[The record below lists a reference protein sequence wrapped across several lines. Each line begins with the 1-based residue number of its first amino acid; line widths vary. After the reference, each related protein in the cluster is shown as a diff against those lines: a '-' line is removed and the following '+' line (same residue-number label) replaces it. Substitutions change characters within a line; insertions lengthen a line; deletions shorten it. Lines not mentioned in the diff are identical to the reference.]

1 MNQLAGL
8 LPEIQKLEQLRAGLD
23 RLGAEPACTLKAPT
37 GVRPALAAAILTRT
51 RQTIAVLC
59 GNVAIAE
66 QFAAEASD
74 YLPGDQSIVLPDWE
88 SYPFE
93 SVRPDVVAIGKRA
106 EVIQRLAEGG
116 PLLVCLA
123 VGTLLQK
130 VPPPPARVFQ
140 GISLAVDMEIDLHG
154 LANSLIDIG
163 YVRLPVVEGPGE
175 FTVRGSV
182 VDIFPSQASGPVR
195 LDFFGDEIESI
206 KDLDVASQ
214 RSAGSLTDVYIG
226 SSREFRLDAKATE
239 RVLAAG
245 GLLAGEEDGHRWL
258 PIIHE
263 LSSLTRYFP
272 PETLWVIDEPKSVY
286 DEAER
291 FLDEQRRALSEG
303 YAGDTRLKAES
314 YYLTAEEVRPLIAP
328 RLDLALVGTSA
339 ESLTIEAGR
348 PEEIAGRLD
357 RLQVRL
363 NELRALGWRAVLVL
377 NDAGE
382 RDRVAEL
389 ISEMGLELS
398 LGEAAAE
405 SNLSLVVGRTKRG
418 YTLPEIGLAV
428 FGYADIFPHHE
439 IEPQSVTRPK
449 RRALIDFSD
458 LTHGELLVHEIHG
471 IAAFAGLTQKTVA
484 GKTREYLTLDYA
496 AGDRLYLPTD
506 QIHRVSRYIGP
517 EGDRPA
523 ITKLGSP
530 DWLRTTRKIRSS
542 LKKLAVDLI
551 ALYAERAEH
560 PGHAFA
566 PDNPWQRELE
576 AAFPYEATRDQ
587 MSAVS
592 EVKADMEAAK
602 PMDRLVCGD
611 VGYGKTE
618 VAIRAAFKAVLDGK
632 QVMMLVPTTILAQ
645 QHYLTFKERFSPY
658 PVHVDMLS
666 RFLAAGAQKEVVAR
680 VKAGRADMVIGT
692 HRLLQKDI
700 KFKDLGLIIVD
711 EEHRFGVNAKEKLRL
726 LRRSV
731 DVMALSATPIPRTL
745 QMSLGGVRDL
755 SLIETPP
762 EGRHPVLTTIAD
774 FQPVVVRTAVR
785 RELARGGQIFYVHN
799 RVETI
804 DRAAAKVGS
813 LVPEARIIVG
823 HGQMTEAALERVM
836 LKFLNHE
843 ADILVCTTIIES
855 GIDITSA
862 NTLII
867 ENADRLGLAQL
878 YQLRGR
884 VGRGLNRGYAYFTYE
899 AGRPMTDTAIERLKT
914 IGEFTELGSGFK
926 VALRDLQIRGAGNI
940 LGAEQ
945 HGHVVS
951 VGFDLYCRMLRQEL
965 DRIQGKTAEIVPEV
979 LIELPVNAYL
989 PQNYIEDENLRLEMY
1004 RAIAGALS
1012 AAEID
1017 DVRSELA
1024 DRFGAPPAPVVN
1036 LLAVAGLRQLAAAA
1050 GITAIT
1056 LQKGRLVVKGLDIA
1070 GVPMSDR
1077 FELNVKPATGEVVLK
1092 VPPAQPD
1099 ILKFVID
1106 FVNDIMP

>member
-1 MNQLAGL
+1 M
-8 LPEIQKLEQLRAGLD
+8 PEIQKLEGLRAGLS
-23 RLGAEPACTLKAPT
+23 RMAAEPAFGFQLPDGA
-37 GVRPALAAAILTRT
+37 RPAMAAAIFSERKQPL
-51 RQTIAVLC
+51 AVIC
-59 GNVAIAE
+59 PNVAAAE
-66 QFAAEASD
+66 RFAAEAAD
-74 YLPGDQSIVLPDWE
+74 YLPADRAVILPDWE

-106 EVIQRLAEGG
+106 EVIRRLAGG
-116 PLLVCLA
+116 EPLLVCLA

-130 VPPPPARVFQ
+130 VPPPAARAFN
-140 GISLAVDMEIDLHG
+140 GIALAAEMEIDLHL
-154 LANSLIDIG
+154 LAESLVEIG

-182 VDIFPSQASGPVR
+182 VDIFPSQASSPVR
-195 LDFFGDEIESI
+195 LDYFGDEIESI
-206 KDLDVASQ
+206 KTFDVASQ
-214 RSAGSLTDVYIG
+214 RSTGSLTDIYIG
-226 SSREFRLDAKATE
+226 SSREFRLDTKATE
-239 RVLAAG
+239 RVMAAG
-245 GLLAGEEDGHRWL
+245 GLLSGEEDGHRWL
-258 PIIHE
+258 PIIHDLTS
-263 LSSLTRYFP
+263 LSGYFP
-272 PETLWVIDEPKSVY
+272 PQTLWVIDEAKSVY
-286 DEAER
+286 DEAAR
-291 FLDEQRRALSEG
+291 FFDAQSRALSEG
-303 YAGDTRLKAES
+303 YAGDTRFSARS
-314 YYLTAEEVRPLIAP
+314 YYLTPEETWSLVAP
-328 RLDLALVGTSA
+328 RLEMALVGTSA
-339 ESLTIEAGR
+339 EYVSIDAGR
-348 PEEIAGRLD
+348 QEEIAGRLD
-357 RLQVRL
+357 RLQARL
-363 NELRALGWRAVLVL
+363 NEFRATGWRAVLVL
-377 NDAGE
+377 RDTGE

-389 ISEMGLELS
+389 ISEMGLDFDPS
-398 LGEAAAE
+398 D
-405 SNLSLVVGRTKRG
+405 LVVGRTKNG
-418 YTLPEIGLAV
+418 YLLPELRLAV

-439 IEPQSVTRPK
+439 VEAAATARPK

-458 LTHGELLVHEIHG
+458 LAHGELLVHEIHG

-484 GKTREYLTLDYA
+484 GKTREYLLLDYA

-506 QIHRVSRYIGP
+506 QIHRVSRYVGP
-517 EGDRPA
+517 EGVQPE
-523 ITKLGSP
+523 ITRLGSP

-542 LKKLAVDLI
+542 LKKLAVDLM
-551 ALYAERAEH
+551 ALYAERVEH

-566 PDNPWQRELE
+566 PDGQWQRELE

-587 MSAVS
+587 MTAIS

-645 QHYLTFKERFSPY
+645 QHYLTFMERFAPY
-658 PVHVDMLS
+658 PVRVDMLS
-666 RFLAAGAQKEVVAR
+666 RFLSAGEQKEVVAG
-680 VKAGRADMVIGT
+680 VKAGGVDMVIGT

-762 EGRHPVLTTIAD
+762 EGRHPVQTTITE
-774 FQPVVVRTAVR
+774 FQPVVVHTAIQ

-804 DRAAAKVGS
+804 ERAAAKVQT
-813 LVPEARIIVG
+813 LVPEARIILG
-823 HGQMTEAALERVM
+823 HGQMSESTLERVM
-836 LKFLNHE
+836 LKFLSHE
-843 ADILVCTTIIES
+843 VDVLVCTTIIES
-855 GIDITSA
+855 GIDIPSA
-862 NTLII
+862 NTMII

-884 VGRGLNRGYAYFTYE
+884 VGRGGDRGYAYFTYE
-899 AGRPMTDTAIERLKT
+899 PGRVMTDTAVERLKT

-951 VGFDLYCRMLRQEL
+951 VGFDLYSRMLRQEL
-965 DRIQGKTAEIVPEV
+965 DRIQGKTATVVPEV
-979 LIELPVNAYL
+979 LIELPINAYL
-989 PQNYIEDENLRLEMY
+989 PDSYIQDENLRLEMY
-1004 RAIAGALS
+1004 RAIAGAGS
-1012 AAEID
+1012 AQEID
-1017 DVRSELA
+1017 DVRMELD
-1024 DRFGAPPAPVVN
+1024 DRFGPVPAPAAN
-1036 LLAVAGLRQLAAAA
+1036 LLAVAGLRRPAAVA

-1056 LQKGRLVVKGLDIA
+1056 LQKGRLVIKSPDVARIGQNN
-1070 GVPMSDR
+1070 R
-1077 FELNVKPATGEVVLK
+1077 FELNVKPMKGEVVVK
-1092 VPPAQPD
+1092 VPPSQPD
-1099 ILKFVID
+1099 ILKFVIN
-1106 FVNDIMP
+1106 FINVI